1 MPRSTRTA
9 LAALASLVA
18 ACAPAPPPRV
28 PGRVET
34 VVVVGAGVA
43 GLTAARSLSRA
54 GIPVVVLEARD
65 RLGGR
70 LHTASVGPARV
81 DVGAAWIHGNVD
93 SPVAASFDAFG
104 LEARPHPWVIASGFD
119 AVSRTTLDARDIA
132 KLESNVESWLLG
144 LEGARDAL
152 GPSASMA
159 DGIER
164 FVARIDDPAE
174 ARRTRAFLRGVVELE
189 AAGPAE
195 ELSLQDT
202 FTESGFAGDDH
213 LPVGGYGGF
222 VDALAEGLDVR
233 LEHEVT
239 RITHGAEGATVETRG
254 GARFDASHVV
264 VTVPLGVLCA
274 DAIAFDPPLTEAK
287 RAALDRLRMG
297 SLEKV
302 VLVFDEKHW
311 SFDREILL
319 HLSERPGEHP
329 AFFDLSDDAGAPTIA
344 VLYAGAYARQAQAE
358 LSDRELVDRAV
369 DALSTA
375 LGRSLPDPTHTH
387 VTRWAS
393 DPFARGSYA
402 YALPGGSR
410 ADYDVLAEPLPGER
424 VLFAGEHT
432 FFPYRATVTG
442 AFLSGLREAAR
453 LGGAPLEGF

>member
-1 MPRSTRTA
+1 MRHTTRRA
-9 LAALASLVA
+9 LFALFALTF
-18 ACAPAPPPRV
+18 ACAPAPPSRV
-28 PGRVET
+28 PQRVAT
-34 VVVVGAGVA
+34 VVVVGAGVS
-43 GLTAARSLSRA
+43 GLAAARSLSRA

-81 DVGAAWIHGNVD
+81 DVGGAWIHGVVD
-93 SPVAASFDAFG
+93 NPVAESFAAFG

-119 AVSRTTLDARDIA
+119 AVSRTRLESREIA
-132 KLESNVESWLLG
+132 DLESNVESWLLG
-144 LEGARDAL
+144 LDRHRAKL
-152 GPSASMA
+152 GPTATVA

-164 FVARIDDPAE
+164 FVARIDEPTE
-174 ARRTRAFLRGVVELE
+174 ARRTRAILRGVVELE
-189 AAGPAE
+189 AAGPIE
-195 ELSLQDT
+195 ELSLRDT
-202 FTESGFAGDDH
+202 FTESGFAGGDH
-213 LPVGGYGGF
+213 LPVGGYGAF
-222 VDALAEGLDVR
+222 VEALAQGLDVR
-233 LEHEVT
+233 LGHEVV
-239 RITHGAEGATVETRG
+239 RVTHGLDGASVETRD

-264 VTVPLGVLCA
+264 VTVPLGVLRA
-274 DAIAFDPPLTEAK
+274 ETIVFDPPLTEAK
-287 RAALDRLRMG
+287 REALDRLRMG

-311 SFDREILL
+311 SFDREVLV

-344 VLYAGAYARQAQAE
+344 VLYAGAYARQAQTE
-358 LSDRELVDRAV
+358 LSDRELVDRALE
-369 DALSTA
+369 ALSAA
-375 LGRSLPDPTHTH
+375 LGRSLPEPSHTH
-387 VTRWAS
+387 VTRWTN

-402 YALPGGSR
+402 HALPGGSR

-432 FFPYRATVTG
+432 FFPYRSTVTG

>member
-1 MPRSTRTA
+1 M
-9 LAALASLVA
+9 
-18 ACAPAPPPRV
+18 
-28 PGRVET
+28 
-34 VVVVGAGVA
+34 VVVGAGVA
-43 GLTAARSLSRA
+43 GLAAARSLSRA

-65 RLGGR
+65 RVGGR

-81 DVGAAWIHGNVD
+81 DVGGAWIHGVVD
-93 SPVAASFDAFG
+93 NPVAESFEAFG
-104 LEARPHPWVIASGFD
+104 LEARPHPWAIASGFD
-119 AVSRTTLDARDIA
+119 AVSRTTLDSGEISR
-132 KLESNVESWLLG
+132 LESNVESWFLG
-144 LEGARDAL
+144 LEDQRAEL
-152 GPSASMA
+152 GPDASMA

-164 FVARIDDPAE
+164 FVTRVDDPTE

-189 AAGPAE
+189 AAGPIE
-195 ELSLQDT
+195 ELSLRDT
-202 FTESGFAGDDH
+202 FTESGFAGGDH

-222 VDALAEGLDVR
+222 VEALADGLDVR
-233 LEHEVT
+233 LGHEVV
-239 RITHGAEGATVETRG
+239 RVEHDVEGASVHTRDG
-254 GARFDASHVV
+254 SRFDASHVV
-264 VTVPLGVLCA
+264 VTVPLGVLRA
-274 DAIAFDPPLTEAK
+274 DTIVFDPPLTEAK
-287 RAALDRLRMG
+287 RDALDRLRMG

-302 VLVFDEKHW
+302 VLVFEEKHW
-311 SFDREILL
+311 SFDREISV

-344 VLYAGAYARQAQAE
+344 VLYAGAYARQARAE

-369 DALSTA
+369 EALSAA
-375 LGRSLPDPTHTH
+375 LGRSLPEPSHTH

-393 DPFARGSYA
+393 DPFARGSYG

-432 FFPYRATVTG
+432 FFPCRSTVTG